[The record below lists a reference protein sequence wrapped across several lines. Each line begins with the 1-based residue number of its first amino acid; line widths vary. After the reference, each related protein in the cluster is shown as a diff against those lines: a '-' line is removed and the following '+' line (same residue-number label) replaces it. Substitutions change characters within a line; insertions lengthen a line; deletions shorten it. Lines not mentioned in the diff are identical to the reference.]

1 MELDMSSSDDPRT
14 RHSVRGRSAMALSEL
29 HWINSIWLD
38 IHRPEIPD
46 FETNLSRTS
55 SWSID
60 LSCALTLRSVLGLFH
75 CQFLSMTHKL

>member
-29 HWINSIWLD
+29 HWINLIWLD
-38 IHRPEIPD
+38 IHGPEIPD
-46 FETNLSRTS
+46 FTTYLSRTS

-75 CQFLSMTHKL
+75 YPFCP